1 MKLRHTSQPEPEVN
15 LTSLI
20 DVVLLLLVFFMVTTS
35 FVRESELTIRLP
47 EVADS
52 GQIIV
57 ERGELEITVIA
68 NGSYFVNNRALIDN
82 RSATLRAAISKLM
95 PQPSRGDGHG
105 RGRKTRFRR
114 NQYRYGFFDR
124 ARRVVEV
131 PPQSTASVTPE
142 AYAPAAVYRRLLGIS
157 APYWRIFVVAA
168 LSMAIYAVTDTGFAF
183 LMNNLIKTL
192 TPEELSP
199 ELQFV
204 RNGYRWQLCFCL

>member
-82 RSATLRAAISKLM
+82 RPATLRAAISKLM
-95 PQPSRGDGHG
+95 PQVDAQRVTIIADAQASHQAVVTAMDVAGKLGFVEINIATVSSTEHG
-105 RGRKTRFRR
+105 
-114 NQYRYGFFDR
+114 
-124 ARRVVEV
+124 E
-131 PPQSTASVTPE
+131 
-142 AYAPAAVYRRLLGIS
+142 
-157 APYWRIFVVAA
+157 
-168 LSMAIYAVTDTGFAF
+168 
-183 LMNNLIKTL
+183 
-192 TPEELSP
+192 
-199 ELQFV
+199 
-204 RNGYRWQLCFCL
+204 